1 MCRSF
6 VEDDVVF
13 PSSVFGLQRL
23 ACILP
28 VVVIRASLSRFMFV
42 KKLHTQSAKKLAQT
56 KLSGKGCL
64 RGAVDNP

>member
-13 PSSVFGLQRL
+13 PSSVFELQRL

-42 KKLHTQSAKKLAQT
+42 IKNAHAA
-56 KLSGKGCL
+56 
-64 RGAVDNP
+64 R